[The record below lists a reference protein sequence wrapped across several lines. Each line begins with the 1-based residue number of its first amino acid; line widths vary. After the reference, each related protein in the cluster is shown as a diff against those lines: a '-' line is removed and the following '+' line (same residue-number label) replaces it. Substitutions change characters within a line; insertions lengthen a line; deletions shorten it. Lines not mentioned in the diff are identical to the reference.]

1 MQDCPYK
8 GINDYFI
15 GGDASDNFN
24 KWERYTST
32 NSCDG
37 SAQYIVSA
45 FLTRGEKNDV
55 ILTVDGRT
63 MKALVGM

>member
-8 GINDYFI
+8 GINAYFI

-24 KWERYTST
+24 KWEGYTGT

-37 SAQYIVSA
+37 SAQDIVSD
-45 FLTRGEKNDV
+45 FQTRGAKNV
-55 ILTVDGRT
+55 VTVNVDGRAL
-63 MKALVGM
+63 KALVGM